1 MSVSLVLTWSWVQF
15 TLICPRKLG
24 PYWLWHHVC
33 KNGKNMAEP
42 LRLCLDENVL
52 QNFLGELQNKQTAS
66 WTTDEKIDMCFFFS
80 LTVWTNSITWQINTY
95 IPIHCKVDVVFPQ
108 TTNKQKKP
116 KGIGSWGSQT
126 SPNTSQTLWGKR
138 ESVKKPRGLS
148 RSINRV
154 AEKPV

>member
-108 TTNKQKKP
+108 TTNKQKKTKRDWFLRFSNLTKHKP
-116 KGIGSWGSQT
+116 DS
-126 SPNTSQTLWGKR
+126 LGKTWKC
-138 ESVKKPRGLS
+138 EKAAWFKP
-148 RSINRV
+148 
-154 AEKPV
+154 